1 MFHSD
6 FPRHAAN
13 LLPLNQE
20 LHRLRTKR
28 NGSFVLSDET
38 GIPFVNKGPTDREAR
53 FDQERIIVSTILK
66 RVIAFTA

>member
-6 FPRHAAN
+6 FRRHAAN

-28 NGSFVLSDET
+28 NGSFVLTDET
-38 GIPFVNKGPTDREAR
+38 GILGDKQSHRLQWR
-53 FDQERIIVSTILK
+53 WFDQERIIVSAILK